1 MELEVALADGSL
13 RSTMVYSFIR
23 VANESK
29 NTGFRGALVIV
40 ESKS

>member
-1 MELEVALADGSL
+1 MELEISLGDGSL
-13 RSTMVYSFIR
+13 RSTIVYSFIR

-29 NTGFRGALVIV
+29 IRGFRGALVIV